1 MSGAPSILIVGTAD
15 TKADELLFI
24 KRCIEQDGARGLIMD
39 VGVLGVPAFLPEFSN
54 RDVAVAAHTSI
65 EAIAA
70 LGDENLAMTKMAEG
84 AVALALRLYAEGRV
98 DGLLALGG
106 SMGTDLALDV
116 TASLPLGM
124 PKLIVSTVANSH
136 LIPPERLAPD
146 LMMMLWAGGLYGINS
161 ICRSILS
168 QAAGA
173 VLGACKTVVRPANAR
188 PRVAISS
195 LGKSCLSYMVAL
207 APALESRG
215 YEPVVF
221 HALGMGGRAM
231 EALIDA
237 GTFVAVFD
245 LALCEVTQHVFSA
258 PTTAGSTRLQAAGRR
273 GIPQIAGP
281 GGCDMIDMQTW
292 RGIPPHYADRPYH
305 AHNRLVASV
314 QMTAAERRRA
324 AAAIGEKL
332 GAATGP
338 CVFLL
343 PLEGMEEWDRAGQA
357 LHDPEGIAA
366 FNDALREAIVAPTA
380 LVELA
385 CHINDSLYADAAL
398 AIFDRW
404 VEEGVVPRGV
414 TGGRVVTGAPS

>member
-1 MSGAPSILIVGTAD
+1 MSSVPSILIIGTAD

-24 KRCIEQDGARGLIMD
+24 KRCIEQEGARGLIMD
-39 VGVLGVPAFLPEFSN
+39 VGVLGVPPFDPEFSN

-65 EAIAA
+65 DAIAA

-84 AVALALRLYAEGRV
+84 AVALALRLYADGRV

-136 LIPPERLAPD
+136 LIPPDRLAPD

-173 VLGACKTVVRPANAR
+173 VLGACKTVVRPSNSR

-258 PTTAGSTRLQAAGRR
+258 PTTAGNTRLQAAGRR
-273 GIPQIAGP
+273 GTPQITGP

-314 QMTAAERRRA
+314 QMTPSERRCA

-332 GAATGP
+332 AAATGP
-338 CVFLL
+338 SVFLL
-343 PLEGMEEWDRAGQA
+343 PLQGMEEWDRAGQG
-357 LHDPEGIAA
+357 LHDPEGIGA
-366 FNDALREAIVAPTA
+366 FNAALREAIVAPTE
-380 LVELA
+380 LVELP
-385 CHINDSLYADAAL
+385 CHINDALYVDAVL

-404 VEEGVVPRGV
+404 VDEGRVPRGV
-414 TGGRVVTGAPS
+414 TGAPS

>member
-1 MSGAPSILIVGTAD
+1 MSSTPSILIVGTAD

-24 KRCIEQDGARGLIMD
+24 KRCIEQEGARGLIMD
-39 VGVLGVPAFLPEFSN
+39 VGVLGVPAFDPEFSN
-54 RDVAVAAHTSI
+54 RDVAVAAQTSI
-65 EAIAA
+65 DAIAA

-84 AVALALRLYAEGRV
+84 AVALTLRLYRQGRV

-136 LIPPERLAPD
+136 LIPPDRLAPD

-161 ICRSILS
+161 ICKSILS

-173 VLGACKTVVRPANAR
+173 VLGACKTVMRPANAR
-188 PRVAISS
+188 PRVAVSS

-258 PTTAGSTRLQAAGRR
+258 PTTAGSTRLEAAARR
-273 GIPQIAGP
+273 GVPQITGP

-292 RGIPPHYADRPYH
+292 RGIPPHYAERPYH

-314 QMTAAERRRA
+314 QMTPPERRRA

-332 GAATGP
+332 AVATGP
-338 CVFLL
+338 SVFLL
-343 PLEGMEEWDRAGQA
+343 PLQGMEEWDRAGQG
-357 LHDPEGIAA
+357 LHDPVGIGA
-366 FNDALREAIVAPTA
+366 FNEALREAIVSPTE
-380 LVELA
+380 LVELS
-385 CHINDSLYADAAL
+385 CHINDPPYVNAAL

-404 VEEGVVPRGV
+404 VEQGHVPRGV
-414 TGGRVVTGAPS
+414 TGAQP

>member
-1 MSGAPSILIVGTAD
+1 MNSLLSILIIGTAD

-24 KRCIEQDGARGLIMD
+24 KQCIEEQGARGLIMD
-39 VGVLGVPAFLPEFSN
+39 VGVLGVPAFAPEFSN
-54 RDVAVAAHTSI
+54 RDVAAAAHTSI
-65 EAIAA
+65 DAIAA

-84 AVALALRLYAEGRV
+84 AVALTLRLYAHGRV

-136 LIPPERLAPD
+136 LIPPDRLAPD

-173 VLGACKTVVRPANAR
+173 VLGACKTVVRPPDAR

-195 LGKSCLSYMVAL
+195 LGKSCLSYMVTL
-207 APALESRG
+207 VPALEARG
-215 YEPVVF
+215 YEAVVF

-258 PTTAGSTRLQAAGRR
+258 PTTAGSMRLRAAGLR

-292 RGIPPHYADRPYH
+292 RGVPPHYADRRYH

-314 QMTAAERRRA
+314 QMTPAERRLA

-332 GAATGP
+332 AVAQGP

-343 PLEGMEEWDRAGQA
+343 PLEGMEEWDRAGQG
-357 LHDPEGIAA
+357 LHDPEGIDA
-366 FNDALREAIVAPTA
+366 FNQALREAIVAPVE

-385 CHINDSLYADAAL
+385 CHINDPLYADSAL

-404 VEEGVVPRGV
+404 VEQGRVPRGS
-414 TGGRVVTGAPS
+414 TGAAST

>member
-1 MSGAPSILIVGTAD
+1 MSAAPSILIIGTAD

-24 KRCIEQDGARGLIMD
+24 RQCIEKEGARGLIMD
-39 VGVLGVPAFLPEFSN
+39 VGVLGLPAFTPEFSN
-54 RDVAVAAHTSI
+54 RDVAAAADTSI
-65 EAIAA
+65 EAIAS
-70 LGDENLAMTKMAEG
+70 LGDENAAMTKMAQG
-84 AVALALRLYAEGRV
+84 AVALALRLYAEGKV

-136 LIPPERLAPD
+136 LIPPDRLAPD
-146 LMMMLWAGGLYGINS
+146 LMMMLWAGGLYGING

-173 VLGACKTVVRPANAR
+173 VLGACKTVVRPPKDR
-188 PRVAISS
+188 PMVAIGA
-195 LGKSCLSYMVAL
+195 LGKSCLSYMVSL

-221 HALGMGGRAM
+221 HCLGMGGRAM

-245 LALCEVTQHVFSA
+245 LALCEVTQEVFGA
-258 PTTAGSTRLQAAGRR
+258 PTTAGPSRLKAAGRR
-273 GIPQIAGP
+273 GIPQITAP

-314 QMTAAERRRA
+314 QMTPAERRRA

-332 GAATGP
+332 AMATGP
-338 CVFLL
+338 SVFLL
-343 PLEGMEEWDRAGQA
+343 PLQGMEEWDRAGQG
-357 LHDPEGIAA
+357 LHDPVGIGA
-366 FNDALREAIVAPTA
+366 FNEALREAIVAPTE
-380 LVELA
+380 LVELS
-385 CHINDSLYADAAL
+385 CHINDPPFVDAAL

-404 VEEGVVPRGV
+404 VQEGRVPPGV
-414 TGGRVVTGAPS
+414 TGARS